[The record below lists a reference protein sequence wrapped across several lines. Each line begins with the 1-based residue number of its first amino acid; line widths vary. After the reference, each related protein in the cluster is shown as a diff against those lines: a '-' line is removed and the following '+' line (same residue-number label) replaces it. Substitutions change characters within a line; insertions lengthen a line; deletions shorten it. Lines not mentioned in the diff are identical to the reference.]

1 MKVMECFEQSMSE
14 KSKKLQN
21 LSIGSVSKKD
31 VNLYKID
38 TFQTSGLTSDIE
50 RLEKIAKIHSVTYSK
65 NTGISLWVK
74 IK

>member
-1 MKVMECFEQSMSE
+1 MKCFEQSMSE

-50 RLEKIAKIHSVTYSK
+50 RLEKIAKIQSVTYSK